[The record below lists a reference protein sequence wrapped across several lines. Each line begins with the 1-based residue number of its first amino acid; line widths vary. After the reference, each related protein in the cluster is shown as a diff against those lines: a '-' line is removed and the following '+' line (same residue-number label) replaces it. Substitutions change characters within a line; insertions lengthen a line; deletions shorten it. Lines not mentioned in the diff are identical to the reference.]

1 MNEELIRQVLEKYF
15 SDLKEYHLLIL
26 VGFTVIIVLIQ
37 TIQSIWVSRKI
48 ERFKSGLKKTEI
60 KFSKYNHLQIEALSI
75 VYELLTEFSGHTFA
89 LKNSINSASP
99 ELTKSISLK
108 WLNCYGNV
116 YSVFL
121 KKKYILPISIKGVFS
136 LIIKDLDNTRQYVTI
151 IKNRSSMYQTWETGE
166 IEFMGDDEYLYKLH
180 EKLSKY
186 DNEGIITK
194 TIENIKTIQKE
205 IENYFEK
212 IEK

>member
-15 SDLKEYHLLIL
+15 SDFKEYHLLIL
-26 VGFTVIIVLIQ
+26 IGFTVIIVLIQ

-48 ERFKSGLKKTEI
+48 ESFKSDLKKTEI
-60 KFSKYNHLQIEALSI
+60 EFSKYNQLQIDALSKA
-75 VYELLTEFSGHTFA
+75 YELLTEFSGIT
-89 LKNSINSASP
+89 LIIKNNINSAPP
-99 ELTKSISLK
+99 EIIKSTSVM
-108 WLNCYGNV
+108 WLNSYENV
-116 YSVFL
+116 YSFFL
-121 KKKYILPISIKGVFS
+121 NKKYILPISIKVVFS
-136 LIIKDLDNTRQYVTI
+136 LIIKDLHNTRQYVTI
-151 IKNRSSMYQTWETGE
+151 IKNRSSMYHTWETGE

-180 EKLSKY
+180 KELSKY

>member
-121 KKKYILPISIKGVFS
+121 KKKYILPISIKEVFS
-136 LIIKDLDNTRQYVTI
+136 LVIKDLHNMRQYVAT
-151 IKNRSSMYQTWETGE
+151 IKNRCSMYHTWENGE
-166 IEFMGDDEYLYKLH
+166 VEFMGDNQDLSQLQDE
-180 EKLSKY
+180 LSKY
-186 DNEGIITK
+186 NNEGIIAK
-194 TIENIKTIQKE
+194 TIENIKSIQNE

-212 IEK
+212 IE